1 MEHGFIGVGMEEIQ
15 IFVVTIVV
23 KLKLL
28 QKTRNNNAKEI

>member
-23 KLKLL
+23 KLKLP
-28 QKTRNNNAKEI
+28 QKRKNNAKKA